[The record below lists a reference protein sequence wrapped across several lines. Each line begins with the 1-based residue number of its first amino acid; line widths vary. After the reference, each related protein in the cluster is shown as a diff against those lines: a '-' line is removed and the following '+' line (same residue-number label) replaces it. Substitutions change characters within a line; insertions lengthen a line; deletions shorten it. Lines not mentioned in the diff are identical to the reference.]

1 MFALSFATTTVC
13 VDTMKFGQPN
23 INKKHHFKKFALSV
37 ATAIVSVDKGIFMYE
52 FKTFISSVFTL
63 SVANATVSVDTMEF
77 GQPIKNHHFNMF
89 ALSFATA
96 TVSADTILFCA

>member
-1 MFALSFATTTVC
+1 
-13 VDTMKFGQPN
+13 
-23 INKKHHFKKFALSV
+23 
-37 ATAIVSVDKGIFMYE
+37 MYK

-96 TVSADTILFCA
+96 TVSADTILFAHKLKTIIFFVFTLSIASATVNVITITFCAFINNYYFQCVYSNRCYCNS